1 MSLPVYEGLKTWDLG
16 KLVQIRRISF
26 YGNIIQIANGKSLIF
41 LFSFFFVRKFCHTML
56 RSNIDYRK
64 LSNLVG
70 VGVYNRLFSFDLKE
84 GLLKNLSPC

>member
-1 MSLPVYEGLKTWDLG
+1 MENLW
-16 KLVQIRRISF
+16 F
-26 YGNIIQIANGKSLIF
+26 FFF
-41 LFSFFFVRKFCHTML
+41 LFFFVRKFCHTML